1 MFAPLSNTGW
11 SVFYIFLGVV
21 NTLLLCIPLTLIS
34 EALVLRWYQS
44 KSETPLK
51 FWTALKASF
60 FANAVSGILGFVA
73 LNLLSPLLGSY
84 LQTGIPSTPTIAVE
98 LVLALLL
105 TSFLS
110 VFVEYFPLLLF
121 VKGKRT
127 LMASVWINS
136 VSFVISVFVA
146 MIALFVL

>member
-51 FWTALKASF
+51 FWSALKASF
-60 FANAVSGILGFVA
+60 FTNAVSGIVGFIALIFLG
-73 LNLLSPLLGSY
+73 PLLGSY
-84 LQTGIPSTPTIAVE
+84 WQPDAPSTPAMAVE

-110 VFVEYFPLLLF
+110 VFIEYFPLLLF
-121 VKGKRT
+121 VKGKRA
-127 LMASVWINS
+127 LMASLWANS
-136 VSFVISVFVA
+136 ASFVISVLMA
-146 MIALFVL
+146 MIALFAL